1 MIYSHSYSIH
11 TVFSI
16 GFKSKPIKHYEPFV
30 RVLSETL
37 THPDQR
43 TRAMTLR
50 PLSDA
55 VADDNARSIDIAHD
69 STRHRWLNQS
79 NAIITSAQYNARTK
93 HGFYWSNAII
103 ATNTLVTTD
112 AFIA

>member
-1 MIYSHSYSIH
+1 MIYSHPYSTH
-11 TVFSI
+11 TVFS
-16 GFKSKPIKHYEPFV
+16 FDLKSKPIKRYEPFV
-30 RVLSETL
+30 RVLSETP

-43 TRAMTLR
+43 TQAMTLR

-93 HGFYWSNAII
+93 HGLDWSNAII
-103 ATNTLVTTD
+103 ATNTLITTD
-112 AFIA
+112 SFIA